1 MQICVNT
8 LQAPA
13 HRQAQENY
21 QEAQYNYENWSE
33 QQREFESRVNEIG
46 QSPETERGYDD
57 LAPGESLIVPEVE
70 LRQRT
75 SQNQPSN
82 QGQRGQSLET
92 AGQRFTDDR
101 RELDTLRENRGTEGR
116 VTRAEQNLAYDT
128 AIHLAV
134 QLGPDLP
141 QELRSAER
149 FDQIDDIVQQTYADT
164 GDINQSAQAVV
175 DYFAEGGQIESEI
188 PRTSPDGNIIPS
200 EGDRTPQGF
209 EPTGKKVS
217 IEDLEAE
224 FGNVLDDAVD
234 AADIELDEVDDIL
247 GSISQLLDED
257 GNINMQ
263 GGIGIPIDTKKIK
276 AFFDTIKENWN
287 ISPEDLD
294 TVIKLKLGKIDKVAA
309 QTALESGKRTMKEAA
324 AIANLVGR
332 ASERIKKERK
342 PPGPKGSSR
351 TATGAALRSVPRHFA
366 ESGSLIQGAIT
377 GPLDTFKKKYKERH
391 DKKIAMSTRQPSRKK
406 IYNTDAAASE
416 AAYNIFRDLF
426 TATGQI
432 KKADNP
438 KFLNEKWKE
447 IINNTS
453 KQKVAD
459 ILKRSEHA
467 LVETATNVELE
478 NLIATVLK
486 DKTGNLSDIGKLPI
500 VFTNLDEVIRKFKEF
515 HLDPARGGAQER
527 SFGSTTDYVN
537 RPAIKRMEGPINTF
551 LKDIN
556 KGDITQFDKVSS
568 SIRKVLSNVEIRTN
582 KVFKALSSVDPVKPG
597 HVGWLTNKEWL
608 DGRMAEAMAKNRN
621 LADSISDADIQDFV
635 KLVENTDDFKQYRVA
650 ENEVSI
656 TATVHDFVKLQHAI
670 NNQFEQAGGGSS
682 GFNHEDYAEIMAAF
696 EQDFNNFTDTVGTK
710 GKKLV
715 DWNSDFSAVKQRLHD
730 ANIRGIVKTVSEFSD
745 DDKIAEFFLDP
756 LTIDNDGLQELI
768 AYLFEPETS
777 KVAMPKG
784 KEHLFEGPRRPEKT
798 PLSTG
803 TKPYPRIM
811 SDKGKWTPDQLRQA
825 LKSKNI
831 KDWTPEQQLLVFRG
845 FLLKSMFSGLRPG
858 PNIYTTAKAAGVIAD
873 SKAGIN
879 IHRWKEMIKSVE
891 ADSPGRGEILF
902 GKQMWD
908 DMKKMKSTSTLAQ
921 LFTEGAGAK
930 GVTGAGLNYMSIAWG
945 EWIKR
950 IAPGKEFKR
959 TIKTDPTGPFP
970 YKKFMESLAKWH
982 PGFQIASRRYE
993 EGTDRPKKLPK
1004 LTGCRTATTKS
1015 KSKRTSTKKI

>member
-1 MQICVNT
+1 MREERMIGRSTRQDRRRTPQDDPNALPHTGRRGAGQLSDDTPYRPSSGMTEDWQRGTIGEVRENIKQK
-8 LQAPA
+8 LQQAQNIVRTERANMREYSPGSPA

-82 QGQRGQSLET
+82 QGTRGQSLET

-175 DYFAEGGQIESEI
+175 DYFVEGGQIESEI
-188 PRTSPDGNIIPS
+188 PRTSPDGNMIPS

-406 IYNTDAAASE
+406 IYNIDAAASE
-416 AAYNIFRDLF
+416 AAYSIFKDLF
-426 TATGQI
+426 TATGDI

-438 KFLNEKWKE
+438 KFHQYEKWKE
-447 IINNTS
+447 
-453 KQKVAD
+453 D
-459 ILKRSEHA
+459 
-467 LVETATNVELE
+467 
-478 NLIATVLK
+478 
-486 DKTGNLSDIGKLPI
+486 
-500 VFTNLDEVIRKFKEF
+500 
-515 HLDPARGGAQER
+515 
-527 SFGSTTDYVN
+527 
-537 RPAIKRMEGPINTF
+537 
-551 LKDIN
+551 
-556 KGDITQFDKVSS
+556 
-568 SIRKVLSNVEIRTN
+568 
-582 KVFKALSSVDPVKPG
+582 
-597 HVGWLTNKEWL
+597 
-608 DGRMAEAMAKNRN
+608 
-621 LADSISDADIQDFV
+621 
-635 KLVENTDDFKQYRVA
+635 
-650 ENEVSI
+650 
-656 TATVHDFVKLQHAI
+656 
-670 NNQFEQAGGGSS
+670 NQ
-682 GFNHEDYAEIMAAF
+682 
-696 EQDFNNFTDTVGTK
+696 
-710 GKKLV
+710 
-715 DWNSDFSAVKQRLHD
+715 
-730 ANIRGIVKTVSEFSD
+730 
-745 DDKIAEFFLDP
+745 
-756 LTIDNDGLQELI
+756 
-768 AYLFEPETS
+768 
-777 KVAMPKG
+777 
-784 KEHLFEGPRRPEKT
+784 
-798 PLSTG
+798 
-803 TKPYPRIM
+803 
-811 SDKGKWTPDQLRQA
+811 
-825 LKSKNI
+825 
-831 KDWTPEQQLLVFRG
+831 
-845 FLLKSMFSGLRPG
+845 
-858 PNIYTTAKAAGVIAD
+858 
-873 SKAGIN
+873 
-879 IHRWKEMIKSVE
+879 
-891 ADSPGRGEILF
+891 
-902 GKQMWD
+902 
-908 DMKKMKSTSTLAQ
+908 
-921 LFTEGAGAK
+921 
-930 GVTGAGLNYMSIAWG
+930 
-945 EWIKR
+945 
-950 IAPGKEFKR
+950 
-959 TIKTDPTGPFP
+959 
-970 YKKFMESLAKWH
+970 
-982 PGFQIASRRYE
+982 
-993 EGTDRPKKLPK
+993 
-1004 LTGCRTATTKS
+1004 
-1015 KSKRTSTKKI
+1015 